1 LKVVLKRQGAK
12 VLHVVPGGSENKL
25 LKNILNDPK
34 HSSGVISLYG
44 PDQNTADWCEEMG
57 FHYLNLHLNA
67 KNIFTKSLRILWQ
80 IYSVKPKLV
89 FFHGFIPSF
98 IGAILFP
105 LCLMTTK
112 IVPVRHHNLVHH
124 LQSNRKAIL
133 VDRLVNNF
141 SSHIVAVSNSVRQT
155 MISEG
160 CSPKKITVI
169 HNAMTFENRNWES
182 TRKPSCDSPRLL
194 AIGRID
200 WQKNYYAILE
210 MLQTLKLRYADVKLT
225 VLGSGD
231 PSLLLLLKEHAVKL
245 QISKN
250 IDWVGWE
257 QDTFKRFGENDF
269 LVHAALDE
277 ACPLVLIEGL
287 ILGIPIVSTQ
297 AGGSNDVLADFY
309 EPCNTEKP
317 IEFSNRICE
326 LWEDWNTTI
335 ANAALIRTL
344 AKKEFNV
351 PTLGKNYEDLVLKLA
366 GGKSHAS

>member
-1 LKVVLKRQGAK
+1 
-12 VLHVVPGGSENKL
+12 
-25 LKNILNDPK
+25 
-34 HSSGVISLYG
+34 
-44 PDQNTADWCEEMG
+44 
-57 FHYLNLHLNA
+57 
-67 KNIFTKSLRILWQ
+67 
-80 IYSVKPKLV
+80 
-89 FFHGFIPSF
+89 
-98 IGAILFP
+98 
-105 LCLMTTK
+105 
-112 IVPVRHHNLVHH
+112 
-124 LQSNRKAIL
+124 
-133 VDRLVNNF
+133 
-141 SSHIVAVSNSVRQT
+141 

>member
-1 LKVVLKRQGAK
+1 LKRQGAK

-67 KNIFTKSLRILWQ
+67 KNIFTKFLRILWQ

-98 IGAILFP
+98 IGAMLFP

-133 VDRLVNNF
+133 VDKFVNNF

-231 PSLLLLLKEHAVKL
+231 PSLLLLLKEDAVKL

-297 AGGSNDVLADFY
+297 AGGSSDVLADFY